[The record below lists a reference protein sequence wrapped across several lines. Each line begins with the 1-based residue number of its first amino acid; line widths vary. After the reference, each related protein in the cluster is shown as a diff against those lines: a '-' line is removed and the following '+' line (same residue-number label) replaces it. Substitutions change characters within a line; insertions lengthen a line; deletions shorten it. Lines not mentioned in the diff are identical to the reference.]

1 MNFLGISS
9 IVEGVGSIIDS
20 VHTSDKEKLDG
31 AIALKKLDNELLLG
45 QVNTNIEEAKHKS
58 IFVAGWRPAAG
69 WVCAIA
75 LGLGYIPKFLVLTTV
90 WTYQCFL
97 IMNTWNGTG
106 AAPVLPL
113 FPDLGLTDLI
123 GLLGALLGLAGMR
136 SFERK
141 SGVATESL
149 KQ

>member
-9 IVEGVGSIIDS
+9 IISGVGSIIDS
-20 VHTSDKEKLDG
+20 VHTSDKEKMEL
-31 AIALKKLDNELLLG
+31 AIAAQKVQNELHMG
-45 QVNTNIEEAKHKS
+45 QINTNIEEAKHKS

-75 LGLGYIPKFLVLTTV
+75 LGLGYIPKFLVLTGI
-90 WTYQCFL
+90 WTYQCIL
-97 IMNTWNGTG
+97 IMNSWSGTG
-106 AAPVLPL
+106 PVPVLPI

-136 SFERK
+136 TYERK